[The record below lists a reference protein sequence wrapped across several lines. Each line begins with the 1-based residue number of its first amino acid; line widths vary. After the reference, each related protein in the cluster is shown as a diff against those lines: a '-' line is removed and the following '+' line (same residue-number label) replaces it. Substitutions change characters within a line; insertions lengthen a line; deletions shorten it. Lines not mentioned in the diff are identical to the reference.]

1 MAYFPFDDGSVSVR
15 LSHFAI
21 LLVRREVICADS
33 YMVSVSICRGQAGSP
48 LAQLVALAGA
58 IKTDSAGRLAINAFE
73 GVNRIFAGDF
83 DGLVS
88 GDICH
93 VVPLLCSLMTALVY
107 INQARCQVKCKKISD
122 ERREAFEERAAI
134 IEFESGCYVPRAEAE
149 RIAAE
154 HLGMTDDEI
163 EFMQGSGL

>member
-93 VVPLLCSLMTALVY
+93 VVPLLCSLMTTLVY
-107 INQARCQVKCKKISD
+107 INQVRCQVKCEKISD
-122 ERREAFEERAAI
+122 ERREAWEERAAI
-134 IEFESGCYVPRAEAE
+134 VEEGCQVSRAEAE
-149 RIAAE
+149 RMAAE
-154 HLGMTDDEI
+154 QMELTDDEI
-163 EFMQGSGL
+163 EFLQGSGK